1 MCGRFTVSYTY
12 EELLGY
18 LGSEYGIKE
27 IKGDVVLPRYNVAP
41 GNEIISII
49 SDGRKYRSGL
59 FKWGFIPSY
68 ASSINE
74 GFKMINARSEGIEKK
89 TSFKDSFLNKRC
101 IILADSFY
109 EWKQVGKDKV
119 PFRIKLKEKNI
130 FGFAGI
136 WNTFI
141 DENGIKTYSTTI
153 ITTHANDLL
162 KEIHDRMPV
171 ILNEKEAKEWLNPS
185 LKDKD
190 VLLSYLKEYNP
201 SEMEMYEVSKLVNKA
216 INDTFD
222 CIKEITRETLF

>member
-119 PFRIKLKEKNI
+119 PFRIKL
-130 FGFAGI
+130 
-136 WNTFI
+136 
-141 DENGIKTYSTTI
+141 
-153 ITTHANDLL
+153 
-162 KEIHDRMPV
+162 
-171 ILNEKEAKEWLNPS
+171 
-185 LKDKD
+185 
-190 VLLSYLKEYNP
+190 
-201 SEMEMYEVSKLVNKA
+201 
-216 INDTFD
+216 
-222 CIKEITRETLF
+222 